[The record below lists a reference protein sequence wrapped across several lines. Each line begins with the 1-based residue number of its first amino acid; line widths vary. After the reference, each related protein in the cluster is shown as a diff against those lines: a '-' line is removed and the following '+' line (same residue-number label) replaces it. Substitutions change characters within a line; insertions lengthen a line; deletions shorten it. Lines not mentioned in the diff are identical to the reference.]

1 MGSFAENQLFLI
13 QNLRSH
19 RNEERRPGQHKQN
32 GQKIGVT

>member
-1 MGSFAENQLFLI
+1 MGGFAKNQLFLI

-19 RNEERRPGQHKQN
+19 KNEERRPGQRKQN